1 MLRGAA
7 VHGEQPHGGAEPG
20 VGRAGKGGGSLG
32 PEPPGAAGGGAELPA
47 WAAALATGYWVLLIP
62 KAAMPVLAAVGFQL
76 ITSFYKNESQVRS
89 EMVADDHVDALP
101 LMYLDQLK
109 WIPVL
114 AFAVSTLQ
122 TVMQLLVTAAFCRL
136 LPKVQPPFQRSLSIR
151 TDRCAEDVH
160 GAAGFGDVGRR
171 LHRAVAHSDVRGI
184 LWARLRHGLAGD
196 LAGDAGG
203 GPRVLLRHGQ
213 YPHQCGRG
221 PGSVQSA
228 LQDRH
233 ERPHLPGQS
242 QPPAAGPSGGQLL
255 RCRHLAAESAHRAQ
269 HELLRESRD
278 EVPPPRQPIR
288 RHPPGPRA
296 CELLVADVAPFQHQ
310 RHGRVPL
317 SRRAGHGHGSGAAQ
331 QPPLLP
337 GDHAVCS

>member
-1 MLRGAA
+1 MDPGPGLRRFNAA
-7 VHGEQPHGGAEPG
+7 NGDAAPG
-20 VGRAGKGGGSLG
+20 DS
-32 PEPPGAAGGGAELPA
+32 
-47 WAAALATGYWVLLIP
+47 
-62 KAAMPVLAAVGFQL
+62 
-76 ITSFYKNESQVRS
+76 
-89 EMVADDHVDALP
+89 
-101 LMYLDQLK
+101 
-109 WIPVL
+109 
-114 AFAVSTLQ
+114 
-122 TVMQLLVTAAFCRL
+122 RL
-136 LPKVQPPFQRSLSIR
+136 LPAAAESAASLPALPGEHSR
-151 TDRCAEDVH
+151 TDRCAEDVY

-171 LHRAVAHSDVRGI
+171 LHRAMVHPDVRGI

-196 LAGDAGG
+196 LARDAGG

-228 LQDRH
+228 LQDGH

-269 HELLRESRD
+269 HELFRESRD

-296 CELLVADVAPFQHQ
+296 CELLGADVAPFQHQ

-317 SRRAGHGHGSGAAQ
+317 SRRAGHGHGSSAAQ

-337 GDHAVCS
+337 GDHAGLGAFCSALDLHGLCLGFLVSLLSGIGQPALQQ

>member
-1 MLRGAA
+1 MRSF
-7 VHGEQPHGGAEPG
+7 
-20 VGRAGKGGGSLG
+20 RR
-32 PEPPGAAGGGAELPA
+32 

-62 KAAMPVLAAVGFQL
+62 KAAMPVLAVVGFQL

-136 LPKVQPPFQRSLSIR
+136 LPKVQPPFQRSLGIR
-151 TDRCAEDVH
+151 AQIAALKMSMVLQASEMLADASSMPWFIRMCGASFGHGCATGLQVTLPETLEVGH
-160 GAAGFGDVGRR
+160 GCFFG
-171 LHRAVAHSDVRGI
+171 
-184 LWARLRHGLAGD
+184 
-196 LAGDAGG
+196 
-203 GPRVLLRHGQ
+203 
-213 YPHQCGRG
+213 G

-255 RCRHLAAESAHRAQ
+255 RCRHLAAESAHRAE